1 MKDKLYVSDYVT
13 FHTIKDVLN
22 TIFGKEYKSCQKSF
36 WKINILT
43 DNPIKYMSAPKLS
56 KKTKDGELTSQT
68 NSWLNELSDDW
79 NSLYE
84 SMIDHSNLPD
94 LNNELKQGH
103 QRAIF
108 LKYKN
113 SLGDNGYRFIGVY
126 KLSDNDNPQMREYKR
141 VAEEITIVK

>member
-1 MKDKLYVSDYVT
+1 
-13 FHTIKDVLN
+13 
-22 TIFGKEYKSCQKSF
+22 
-36 WKINILT
+36 
-43 DNPIKYMSAPKLS
+43 MSAPKLS